1 MSTWSTGN
9 GIFPGLN
16 ALAARCSRTAES
28 FPPLKSRTGRS
39 DSAATSRMMKMAS
52 DSRRSRWPN
61 GCSTG
66 LTRAVT
72 DPPVLDAS
80 EPAVVSFLGGAEG
93 GGGVHGASQI
103 MTILVMYTKACIRT
117 GVKRRRRAPETARS
131 PFEEGEGSVAETN
144 VSDQQ
149 STAEDLAVVSAGF
162 ESAPASA
169 VIRWAIESF
178 GDSLVLAASFE
189 DIVLID
195 LVTKVAPDVEVVFLD
210 TEAHFPE
217 TLAFVDDM
225 RERYGLNL
233 TVTKPGPEAA
243 AYPCGS
249 DQCCQFRKVEP
260 LRRALAGKRAWL
272 TSLKRSDGPTRADAP
287 IVSWDAGF
295 GLVKVNP
302 LATWTEG

>member
-1 MSTWSTGN
+1 M
-9 GIFPGLN
+9 
-16 ALAARCSRTAES
+16 
-28 FPPLKSRTGRS
+28 
-39 DSAATSRMMKMAS
+39 
-52 DSRRSRWPN
+52 
-61 GCSTG
+61 
-66 LTRAVT
+66 
-72 DPPVLDAS
+72 
-80 EPAVVSFLGGAEG
+80 
-93 GGGVHGASQI
+93 
-103 MTILVMYTKACIRT
+103 
-117 GVKRRRRAPETARS
+117 
-131 PFEEGEGSVAETN
+131 AETN

-149 STAEDLAVVSAGF
+149 LTAEELAAVSDGF

-169 VIRWAIESF
+169 VIRWAVESF

-195 LVTKVAPDVEVVFLD
+195 LVTKVAPAVEVVFLD

-217 TLAFVDDM
+217 TLAFVDDI

-272 TSLKRSDGPTRADAP
+272 TSLKRSDGPTARRCADRQLGRRVRAREGQSARDLDRGRHLVLSLRSRASGSPAHAARVPLHRLCTDDA
-287 IVSWDAGF
+287 SG
-295 GLVKVNP
+295 GRR
-302 LATWTEG
+302 

>member
-1 MSTWSTGN
+1 M
-9 GIFPGLN
+9 
-16 ALAARCSRTAES
+16 AE
-28 FPPLKSRTGRS
+28 
-39 DSAATSRMMKMAS
+39 
-52 DSRRSRWPN
+52 
-61 GCSTG
+61 
-66 LTRAVT
+66 
-72 DPPVLDAS
+72 
-80 EPAVVSFLGGAEG
+80 
-93 GGGVHGASQI
+93 I
-103 MTILVMYTKACIRT
+103 
-117 GVKRRRRAPETARS
+117 
-131 PFEEGEGSVAETN
+131 N

-149 STAEDLAVVSAGF
+149 WTPEDLAAVSQEF
-162 ESAPASA
+162 EAAPASA
-169 VIRWAIESF
+169 AIRWAVESF

-195 LVTKVAPDVEVVFLD
+195 LVTKVAPAVEVVFLD

-243 AYPCGS
+243 AYPCGT

-260 LRRALAGKRAWL
+260 LRRALDGKRAWL

-295 GLVKVNP
+295 GLVKINP
-302 LATWTEG
+302 LATWTEDDIFSYLADHELPQHPLISQGYRSIGCAPTTRPVAEGEDARAGRWAGADKSECGLHI